1 MDKDQHKSQY
11 PATIDI
17 PSFVKEGIKHKA
29 KQPGQKKHHKGYARH
44 IPERID
50 NVKSLIPDEC
60 PHCGTELGDTQ

>member
-50 NVKSLIPDEC
+50 YIKELIPREC
-60 PHCGTELGDTQ
+60 VSS